1 MNNNFRD
8 WAFDKLTKP
17 LPARERYLLLPD
29 GKVKRFL
36 QNVDYAIDR
45 VFIYFFLFVILPGA
59 FLVGLY
65 ATWQTIQQIFQ

>member
-1 MNNNFRD
+1 VNANFRD
-8 WAFDKLTKP
+8 WFFDKLTKP

-36 QNVDYAIDR
+36 QNFDYAMDR
-45 VFIYFFLFVILPGA
+45 VFICLLLFVILPTA

>member
-17 LPARERYLLLPD
+17 LPARERFLLLPD

-36 QNVDYAIDR
+36 QNFDYMMDR
-45 VFIYFFLFVILPGA
+45 VFLYLFLFVILPIS